1 MIQIDE
7 YILDVL
13 MRDLTGHD
21 RSVSS
26 YLVYL
31 HLWHLCGG
39 DTSVAVKTS
48 HQQMAGAVG
57 ISKSAVQNGIR
68 NLLRRKLVKAK
79 KITVTSIPEYR
90 LMTPWRRANAGN

>member
-31 HLWHLCGG
+31 HLWQLTGG
-39 DTSVAVKTS
+39 DTSSTVLTS
-48 HQQMAGAVG
+48 HQQMADAIG

-68 NLLRRKLVKAK
+68 NLTRRKLVKVRK
-79 KITVTSIPEYR
+79 ESITAIPEYR
-90 LMTPWRRANAGN
+90 VMTPWR